1 MKRTV
6 KQVITAVLLAAMM
19 VPVMATTWY
28 VSPDGKKKNE
38 GTSPDKPLKAIWS
51 AVESAQPGDTILV
64 AEGNYTGK
72 TSCGFITIDKP
83 LKIYGG
89 YSKDF
94 SERDIAKYK
103 TSIRPTNDM
112 NSTPPKNGTVEF
124 DLDKYPDGVTVFDGF
139 IIDHSDSN
147 AYHATDGKPEGVE
160 TGMWLEPP
168 SKGNFKYAS
177 LKKSLMYG
185 NTTGDITIS
194 NCLFLNSS
202 WYSINLNHHTGTVN
216 IRNNVIIGS
225 RLLACNV
232 SCRSAKAFATVLNF
246 EYNTVLFTWSRT
258 KDFGDMGYGVRA
270 LSKVDANI
278 CNNILGLSIMS
289 GFDNSQNNR
298 KGEQKVTLDENM
310 FFLNKKGDVSFTVS
324 PNVKY
329 IKVEDDA
336 FEDIEDY
343 DGMESC
349 EDNVSLDDPSVFA
362 GIIDPA
368 YLEGFLSAAYT
379 ESADFDPD
387 SQANQLRA
395 AMGMNTVGKL
405 TSKVTMYANKYPF
418 TDAIFGFW
426 GAVEDYGAQELEN
439 D

>member
-1 MKRTV
+1 ML
-6 KQVITAVLLAAMM
+6 ASVLLAAMM
-19 VPVMATTWY
+19 VPVLATTWY
-28 VSPDGKKKNE
+28 VSPDGKKKND

-51 AVESAQPGDTILV
+51 AIEAAQPGDTILV

-83 LKIYGG
+83 LEIYGG
-89 YSKDF
+89 YNSTF
-94 SERDIAKYK
+94 TERNIAKYQ
-103 TSIRPTNDM
+103 TSIRPPQQM

-124 DLDKYPDGVTVFDGF
+124 DLDKYPDGETVFDGF

-147 AYHATDGKPEGVE
+147 AYHATDGKPDGVE

-168 SKGNFKYAS
+168 SKGNYQYAS
-177 LKKSLMYG
+177 LKKSLIYG
-185 NTTGDITIS
+185 NTNGNITIS
-194 NCLFLNSS
+194 NCLLLNSS

-216 IRNNVIIGS
+216 IENNVIIGS

-310 FFLNKKGDVSFTVS
+310 FFLNKKGDVSFTIS
-324 PNVKY
+324 PNIKY
-329 IKVEDDA
+329 IKVEDDE
-336 FEDIEDY
+336 FEDVEDF

-362 GIIDPA
+362 GIIDTA

-387 SQANQLRA
+387 SQANQLRE
-395 AMGMNTVGKL
+395 AMGLNPVGKL
-405 TSKVTMYANKYPF
+405 TTKVTMYANKYPF
-418 TDAIFGFW
+418 TDDIFDFW
-426 GAVEDYGAQELEN
+426 GAVEDYGAQELPEE
-439 D
+439 